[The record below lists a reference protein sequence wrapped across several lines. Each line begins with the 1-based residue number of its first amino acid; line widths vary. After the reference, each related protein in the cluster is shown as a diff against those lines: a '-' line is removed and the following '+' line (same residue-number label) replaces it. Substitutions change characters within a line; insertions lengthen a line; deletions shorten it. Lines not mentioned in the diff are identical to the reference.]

1 MWDLAIPLT
10 EIVVVVLAAA
20 LALLVLEYQGVDVLR
35 LILGGARSARRSEGS
50 ASSAPG
56 DSSSGMTRP
65 SRAIEILRILI
76 GVVWL
81 ANLLFILV
89 PANDYWSTFGSAAQ
103 SYGPTSLGGS
113 ALANYVAA
121 NPTVFA
127 WLIALATAY
136 LAVALILGVTT
147 RLALLVGSAA
157 SVVFLVTQFGST
169 FAFPGGTDVGA
180 HPLYLVIYA
189 ALWIGGAGQ
198 ALSVDGL
205 LWKRGWGRKVPAAEY
220 FASPGPKGAVTPSLS
235 TPAAH
240 AR

>member
-10 EIVVVVLAAA
+10 EIIAVVLGAA

-35 LILGGARSARRSEGS
+35 FFLGGARGASTADGAAADASPSGPTRS
-50 ASSAPG
+50 
-56 DSSSGMTRP
+56 R
-65 SRAIEILRILI
+65 RAIEVLRILI

-81 ANLLFILV
+81 ANLLFV
-89 PANDYWSTFGSAAQ
+89 VDPANNYWSTFGSAAQ
-103 SYGPTSLGGS
+103 SYGPTSLGGT
-113 ALANYVAA
+113 AFANYVAA
-121 NPTVFA
+121 NPTFFA

-136 LAVALILGVTT
+136 LAIALILGVTT

-169 FAFPGGTDVGA
+169 FVFPGGTDVGA

-198 ALSVDGL
+198 SLSVDGL

-220 FASPGPKGAVTPSLS
+220 FASPSPIGTAKPSLS
-235 TPAAH
+235 AAVPH

>member
-10 EIVVVVLAAA
+10 EIIVVVLAAA
-20 LALLVLEYQGVDVLR
+20 LALLVLEYKGEDVLR
-35 LILGGARSARRSEGS
+35 FVLGGARAPEGS
-50 ASSAPG
+50 SRSDAHPASN
-56 DSSSGMTRP
+56 DMTRP
-65 SRAIEILRILI
+65 SRAIELLRILI

-81 ANLLFILV
+81 ANLLFIVV

-103 SYGPTSLGGS
+103 SYGPTSLGG
-113 ALANYVAA
+113 AGLANFVAA

-189 ALWIGGAGQ
+189 TLWIGGAGRS
-198 ALSVDGL
+198 LSVDSL

-220 FASPGPKGAVTPSLS
+220 FASPGPTGAAYPSVSAATPLI
-235 TPAAH
+235 
-240 AR
+240 R

>member
-10 EIVVVVLAAA
+10 EIIVVVLAAA
-20 LALLVLEYQGVDVLR
+20 LALLVLEYQGKDILR
-35 LILGGARSARRSEGS
+35 FVLGGARAPEGGSRSAADR
-50 ASSAPG
+50 ASI
-56 DSSSGMTRP
+56 DLTRP
-65 SRAIEILRILI
+65 RRAIELLRILI

-81 ANLLFILV
+81 ANLLFIVV

-113 ALANYVAA
+113 GFANFVAA
-121 NPTVFA
+121 NPTFFA

-136 LAVALILGVTT
+136 LAIALILGVTT

-157 SVVFLVTQFGST
+157 SVIFLATQFGST

-180 HPLYLVIYA
+180 HPLYLVVYA
-189 ALWIGGAGQ
+189 TLWIGGAGRS
-198 ALSVDGL
+198 LSVDSL

-220 FASPGPKGAVTPSLS
+220 FASPGPTGAASPSVS
-235 TPAAH
+235 AA
-240 AR
+240 APLVR

>member
-10 EIVVVVLAAA
+10 EIIVVVLAAA
-20 LALLVLEYQGVDVLR
+20 LALLVLEYQGGDVLR
-35 LILGGARSARRSEGS
+35 LILGGARGASRSEGS
-50 ASSAPG
+50 ASSATS
-56 DSSSGMTRP
+56 DSSSRMIQP

-81 ANLLFILV
+81 VNLLFILV
-89 PANDYWSTFGSAAQ
+89 PANNYWSTFGSAAQ

-113 ALANYVAA
+113 GFANYVAA
-121 NPTVFA
+121 NPTFFA

-136 LAVALILGVTT
+136 LAIALILGVTT

-157 SVVFLVTQFGST
+157 SIIFLATQFGST

-180 HPLYLVIYA
+180 HPLYLVIYVT
-189 ALWIGGAGQ
+189 LWIGGAGRS
-198 ALSVDGL
+198 LSVDSL

-220 FASPGPKGAVTPSLS
+220 FASPGPTGTAYPSVS
-235 TPAAH
+235 AA
-240 AR
+240 APLVR